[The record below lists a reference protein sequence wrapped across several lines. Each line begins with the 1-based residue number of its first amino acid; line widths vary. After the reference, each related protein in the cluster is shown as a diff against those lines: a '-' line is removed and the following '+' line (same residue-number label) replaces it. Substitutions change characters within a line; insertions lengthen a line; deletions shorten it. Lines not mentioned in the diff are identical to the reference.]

1 MTETAESLDPLRLPL
16 TGERLIEASAGTGKT
31 FTIAALYLRLLLGLG
46 GESAFHRAV
55 SVEELLVVTFT
66 EAATEEL
73 RGRIRSNIHELRIAC
88 LRDSATDPLYSAL
101 LAEIADKNQA
111 ANTLLLAER
120 QMDEA
125 AVFTIHG
132 FCQRMLSLNAFESGM
147 LFEQQLIEDESRLR
161 YQACADFWRR
171 HCYPLPREIAA
182 VIHEAWKGPRDLLKS
197 LDRWLQGEAPQL
209 KSPPAAE
216 ETLAERHQH
225 IIARINAMKTQWRE
239 QVAEIEGVLENSGL
253 DRRKFNRGNQGK
265 WIEKI
270 NAWAQEETLGYP
282 LPDALEKFSQAFLHE
297 RTKAGGEPPV
307 HPLFSAVEEL
317 LSSPLTLTDLV
328 IARAMVEIRE
338 AVAREKRR
346 RGELGFDD
354 MLSRLDDALRG
365 ESGEALASAIRQR
378 FPVAMIDEFQDTDPQ
393 QYRIFRRI
401 WRQQPETALLLIGD
415 PKQAIYAFRGAD
427 IFTYMKARGDVA
439 AHYTLDTNWRSAPGM
454 VESVNR
460 LFSLSDN
467 PFMFR
472 EIPFLPVKPA
482 GKNHGLRFTVDN
494 NAVPAMNIWL
504 MPGEAVGSGDYQ
516 TYMAQLCA
524 AQIRDW
530 LSAGQQ
536 GRALLWRNDKAA
548 RPVQASDITVLVR
561 NRQEASLIRDALRA
575 LAIPSVYL
583 SNRDSVFDTPEA
595 QEILWLLQAV
605 LAPERENTLR
615 SALAT
620 SIFGLNALDI
630 ERLNQDERAWDALVE
645 EFSIY
650 RQIWRQRGVMPMLR
664 ALMSARQIAENLLVT
679 VGGERRLTDILHIS
693 ELLQEAA
700 SQLESEHALVRW
712 LTQHIAEPDSNAS
725 SQQMRL
731 ESDKHLV
738 QIVTVHKSKG
748 LEYPLVWLPFIARFR
763 KQDQAF
769 YHDRDSFAAVLDL
782 GQDEGSLELAEAER
796 LAEDLRLLYV
806 ALTRA
811 VWHCSLG
818 VAPLSTRRSDKP
830 GASDFHHS
838 ALGRLLQG
846 GEAMDAAGLAARLQA
861 FCGEDIALQMPT
873 APDATPWQAPQ
884 ETLPPL
890 SARSLVRQVS
900 DDWRVTSYSGLQQH
914 GQSAAQDL
922 LPRLDVDAAGV
933 GDVAAEPQL
942 TPHQFPRGASP
953 GTFLHSLFEDLDFTQ
968 PVPADWMAEKLQS
981 GGFGEQWT
989 PVLTQWLDDVLR
1001 TPLPGAGIALN
1012 QLSTNDKQVEMAFYL
1027 PIERPLEPLRLD
1039 ALIRRYDPLSVDCPP
1054 LDFRQVR
1061 GMLKGFIDLVFR
1073 HNGRYYLLDYKSN
1086 WLGADREAY
1095 TRQAMEQAMRAHRYD
1110 LQYQLYSLA
1119 LHRYLRHRIADYDYE
1134 RHFGGVIYLFLRGMD
1149 GQSGEQG
1156 IFTTRPVQPLIDGL
1170 DALFAGDVLEVLS

>member
-1 MTETAESLDPLRLPL
+1 MTDTAESLDPLRLPL

-46 GESAFHRAV
+46 GESAYPRAI

-88 LRDSATDPLYSAL
+88 LRGESDNPLYSAL
-101 LAEIADKNQA
+101 LAEIADKDDA
-111 ANTLLLAER
+111 AKTLLLAER

-171 HCYPLPREIAA
+171 HCYPLTRDIAA
-182 VIHEAWKGPRDLLKS
+182 VIHDVWKGPRDLLKS

-209 KSPPAAE
+209 KSPPAAN
-216 ETLAERHQH
+216 ETLAERHQQ
-225 IIARINAMKTQWRE
+225 IISRIDSLKQQWRE
-239 QVAEIEGVLENSGL
+239 QVGEIEGVLENSGL

-265 WIEKI
+265 WIEKV
-270 NAWAQEETLGYP
+270 NAWAQEETLSYQ
-282 LPDALEKFSQAFLHE
+282 LPDALEKFAQSFLYE

-307 HPLFSAVEEL
+307 HPLFSAVETL
-317 LSSPLTLTDLV
+317 LSSSLTLTDLV
-328 IARAMVEIRE
+328 LARAMVEIRD

-354 MLSRLDDALRG
+354 MLSRLDEALRG
-365 ESGEALASAIRQR
+365 DSGEALASAIRQR

-439 AHYTLDTNWRSAPGM
+439 AHYTLDTNWRSSPGM
-454 VESVNR
+454 VGSVNR

-472 EIPFLPVKPA
+472 EIPFLPVKA
-482 GKNHGLRFTVDN
+482 AAKNQGLRFSVD
-494 NAVPAMNIWL
+494 AADVPAMNVWL
-504 MPGEAVGSGDYQ
+504 MPGDTVGSGDYQ
-516 TYMAQLCA
+516 TFMAQLCA
-524 AQIRDW
+524 TQIRDW

-536 GRALLWRNDKAA
+536 GRALLWRGETS

-561 NRQEASLIRDALRA
+561 NRLEAAQVREALQT
-575 LAIPSVYL
+575 LGIPSVYL
-583 SNRDSVFDTPEA
+583 SNRDSVFETLEA
-595 QEILWLLQAV
+595 QELLWLLQAV

-620 SIFGLNALDI
+620 SMFGLTALDI
-630 ERLNQDERAWDALVE
+630 ENLNQDEQAWDALVE
-645 EFSIY
+645 EFSEY

-664 ALMSARQIAENLLVT
+664 ALMTARHIAENLLAT
-679 VGGERRLTDILHIS
+679 RGGERRLTDILHIS

-712 LTQHIAEPDSNAS
+712 LAQHIAEPDSNAA

-738 QIVTVHKSKG
+738 QIVTIHKSKG

-769 YHDRDSFAAVLDL
+769 YHDRETFAAVLDL
-782 GQDEGSLELAEAER
+782 GQDESSLELAEAER

-818 VAPLSTRRSDKP
+818 VAPLSSRKS
-830 GASDFHHS
+830 GNSDFHLS
-838 ALGRLLQG
+838 ALGRLLQA
-846 GEAMDAAGLAARLQA
+846 GEAMDAAGLAAQLA
-861 FCGEDIALQMPT
+861 DFCQGEIALQRPGEL
-873 APDATPWQAPQ
+873 DLTPWQAPAA
-884 ETLPPL
+884 TIPPL
-890 SARSLVRQVS
+890 SARELQRRIA

-914 GQSAAQDL
+914 GFSGGQDL

-933 GDVAAEPQL
+933 GEVVEEPQL
-942 TPHQFPRGASP
+942 TPHQFPRGAAP
-953 GTFLHSLFEDLDFTQ
+953 GTFLHSLFEELDFTQ
-968 PVPADWMAEKLQS
+968 PVPDGWMAEKLQLS
-981 GGFGEQWT
+981 GFDAQWA
-989 PVLTQWLDDVLR
+989 PVLTDWLGGVLKTR
-1001 TPLPGAGIALN
+1001 LPGPDIALN
-1012 QLSTNDKQVEMAFYL
+1012 QLAARDKQVEMAFYL
-1027 PIERPLEPLRLD
+1027 PIAQLLMAERLD
-1039 ALIRRYDPLSVDCPP
+1039 ALIRQYDPLSADTPP

-1073 HNGRYYLLDYKSN
+1073 HEGRYYLLDYKSN
-1086 WLGADREAY
+1086 WLGEDREAY
-1095 TRQAMEQAMRAHRYD
+1095 TRPAMEQAMRAHRYD

-1119 LHRYLRHRIADYDYE
+1119 LHRYLRHRLADYDYD

-1149 GQSGEQG
+1149 GQEGGQG
-1156 IFTTRPVQPLIDGL
+1156 IFTTRPVRPLIDGL
-1170 DALFAGDVLEVLS
+1170 DQLFAGETQEEAS

>member
-1 MTETAESLDPLRLPL
+1 MTDTAESLDPLRLPL
-16 TGERLIEASAGTGKT
+16 IGERLIEASAGTGKT

-46 GESAFHRAV
+46 GEAAYPRAI

-88 LRDSATDPLYSAL
+88 LRGESDNPLYSAL
-101 LAEIADKNQA
+101 LAEIADKDDA
-111 ANTLLLAER
+111 AKTLLLAER

-171 HCYPLPREIAA
+171 HCYPLTRDIAA
-182 VIHEAWKGPRDLLKS
+182 VIHDVWKGPRDLLKS

-209 KSPPAAE
+209 KSPPAPN
-216 ETLAERHQH
+216 ETLAERHQQ
-225 IIARINAMKTQWRE
+225 IIARIDSLKQQWRE
-239 QVAEIEGVLENSGL
+239 QVGEIEGVLENSGL

-265 WIEKI
+265 WMEKV
-270 NAWAQEETLGYP
+270 NAWAQEETLSYQ
-282 LPDALEKFSQAFLHE
+282 LPDALEKFAQSFLLE

-307 HPLFSAVEEL
+307 HPLFSAVESL
-317 LSSPLTLTDLV
+317 LASSLTLTDLV
-328 IARAMVEIRE
+328 LARAMVEIRD

-354 MLSRLDDALRG
+354 MLSRLDEALRG
-365 ESGEALASAIRQR
+365 DSGETLASAIRQR

-401 WRQQPETALLLIGD
+401 WRRQPETALLLIGD

-439 AHYTLDTNWRSAPGM
+439 AHYTLDTNWRSSPGM
-454 VESVNR
+454 VGSVNR

-467 PFMFR
+467 PFMFH
-472 EIPFLPVKPA
+472 EIPFLPVKA
-482 GKNHGLRFTVDN
+482 AAKNKGLRFTVD
-494 NAVPAMNIWL
+494 AVDVPAMNVWL
-504 MPGEAVGSGDYQ
+504 MPGDTVGSGDYQ
-516 TYMAQLCA
+516 TFMAQLCA
-524 AQIRDW
+524 TQIRDW
-530 LSAGQQ
+530 LSAGQR
-536 GRALLWRNDKAA
+536 GRALLWRGETS

-561 NRQEASLIRDALRA
+561 NRLEAAQVREALQT
-575 LAIPSVYL
+575 LGIPSVYL
-583 SNRDSVFDTPEA
+583 SNRDSVFETLEA
-595 QEILWLLQAV
+595 QELLWLLQAV

-620 SIFGLNALDI
+620 SMFGLTALDI
-630 ERLNQDERAWDALVE
+630 ENLNQDEQAWDALVE
-645 EFSIY
+645 EFSEY

-664 ALMSARQIAENLLVT
+664 ALMTARHIAENLLAT
-679 VGGERRLTDILHIS
+679 RGGERRLTDILHIS

-712 LTQHIAEPDSNAS
+712 LAQHIAEPDSNAA

-738 QIVTVHKSKG
+738 QIVTIHKSKG

-769 YHDRDSFAAVLDL
+769 YHDRETFAAVLDL
-782 GQDEGSLELAEAER
+782 GQDEASLELAEAER

-818 VAPLSTRRSDKP
+818 VAPLSSRKS
-830 GASDFHHS
+830 GNSDFHLS
-838 ALGRLLQG
+838 ALGRLLQA
-846 GEAMDAAGLAARLQA
+846 GEAMDAAGLAARLA
-861 FCGEDIALQMPT
+861 DFCHGDIALQRPGEL
-873 APDATPWQAPQ
+873 DLTPWQAPAA
-884 ETLPPL
+884 TIPRL
-890 SARSLVRQVS
+890 SARELQRRIA

-914 GQSAAQDL
+914 GFSGGQDL

-933 GDVAAEPQL
+933 GEVVEEPQL
-942 TPHQFPRGASP
+942 TPHQFPRGAAP
-953 GTFLHSLFEDLDFTQ
+953 GTFLHSLFEELDFTQ
-968 PVPADWMAEKLQS
+968 PVPEGWMAEKLQLS
-981 GGFGEQWT
+981 GFDAQWA
-989 PVLTQWLDDVLR
+989 PVLTDWLGGVLKTR
-1001 TPLPGAGIALN
+1001 LPGPDIALN
-1012 QLSTNDKQVEMAFYL
+1012 QLASRDKQVEMAFYL
-1027 PIERPLEPLRLD
+1027 PIAQLLTAERLD
-1039 ALIRRYDPLSVDCPP
+1039 ALIRQYDPLSADTPP

-1073 HNGRYYLLDYKSN
+1073 HEGRYYLLDYKSN
-1086 WLGADREAY
+1086 WLGEDREAY
-1095 TRQAMEQAMRAHRYD
+1095 TRPAMEQAMRAHRYD

-1119 LHRYLRHRIADYDYE
+1119 LHRYLRHRLADYDYD

-1149 GQSGEQG
+1149 GQEGGQG
-1156 IFTTRPVQPLIDGL
+1156 IFTTRPVRPLIDGL
-1170 DALFAGDVLEVLS
+1170 DQLFAGETQEEAS

>member
-1 MTETAESLDPLRLPL
+1 MTDTAESLDPLRLPL
-16 TGERLIEASAGTGKT
+16 IGERLIEASAGTGKT

-46 GESAFHRAV
+46 GEAAYPRAI

-88 LRDSATDPLYSAL
+88 LRGESDNPLYSAL
-101 LAEIADKNQA
+101 LAEIADKDDA
-111 ANTLLLAER
+111 AKTLLLAER

-171 HCYPLPREIAA
+171 HCYPLTRDIAA
-182 VIHEAWKGPRDLLKS
+182 VIHDVWKGPRDLLKS

-209 KSPPAAE
+209 KSPPAPN
-216 ETLAERHQH
+216 ETLAERHQQ
-225 IIARINAMKTQWRE
+225 IIARIDSLKQQWRE
-239 QVAEIEGVLENSGL
+239 QVGEIEGVLENSGL

-265 WIEKI
+265 WMEKV
-270 NAWAQEETLGYP
+270 NAWAQEETLSYQ
-282 LPDALEKFSQAFLHE
+282 LPDALEKFAQSFLLE

-307 HPLFSAVEEL
+307 HPLFSAVESL
-317 LSSPLTLTDLV
+317 LASSLTLTDLV
-328 IARAMVEIRE
+328 LARAMVEIRD

-354 MLSRLDDALRG
+354 MLSRLDEALRG
-365 ESGEALASAIRQR
+365 DSGETLASAIRQR

-401 WRQQPETALLLIGD
+401 WRRQPETALLLIGD

-439 AHYTLDTNWRSAPGM
+439 AHYTLDTNWRSSPGM
-454 VESVNR
+454 VGSVNR

-467 PFMFR
+467 PFMFH
-472 EIPFLPVKPA
+472 EIPFLPVKA
-482 GKNHGLRFTVDN
+482 AAKNKGLRFTVD
-494 NAVPAMNIWL
+494 AADVPAMNVWL
-504 MPGEAVGSGDYQ
+504 MPGDTVGSGDYQ
-516 TYMAQLCA
+516 TFMAQLCA
-524 AQIRDW
+524 TQIRDW

-536 GRALLWRNDKAA
+536 GRALLWRGETS

-561 NRQEASLIRDALRA
+561 NRLEAAQVREALQT
-575 LAIPSVYL
+575 LGIPSVYL
-583 SNRDSVFDTPEA
+583 SNRDSVFETLEA
-595 QEILWLLQAV
+595 QELLWLLQAV

-620 SIFGLNALDI
+620 SMFGLTALDI
-630 ERLNQDERAWDALVE
+630 ENLNQDEQAWDALVE
-645 EFSIY
+645 EFSEY

-664 ALMSARQIAENLLVT
+664 ALMTARHIAENLLAT
-679 VGGERRLTDILHIS
+679 RGGERRLTDILHIS

-712 LTQHIAEPDSNAS
+712 LAQHIAEPDSNAA

-738 QIVTVHKSKG
+738 QIVTIHKSKG

-769 YHDRDSFAAVLDL
+769 YHDRETFAAVLDL
-782 GQDEGSLELAEAER
+782 GQDEASLELAEAER

-818 VAPLSTRRSDKP
+818 VAPLSSRKS
-830 GASDFHHS
+830 GNSDFHLS
-838 ALGRLLQG
+838 ALGRLLQA
-846 GEAMDAAGLAARLQA
+846 GEAMDAAGLAARLA
-861 FCGEDIALQMPT
+861 DFCHGDIALQIPGEL
-873 APDATPWQAPQ
+873 DLTPWQAPAA
-884 ETLPPL
+884 TIPRL
-890 SARSLVRQVS
+890 SARELQRRIA

-914 GQSAAQDL
+914 GFSGGEDL

-933 GDVAAEPQL
+933 GELVEEPQL
-942 TPHQFPRGASP
+942 TPHQFPRGAAP
-953 GTFLHSLFEDLDFTQ
+953 GTFLHSLFEELDFTQ
-968 PVPADWMAEKLQS
+968 PVPEGWMAEKLQLS
-981 GGFGEQWT
+981 GFDAQWA
-989 PVLTQWLDDVLR
+989 PVLTDWLGGVLKTR
-1001 TPLPGAGIALN
+1001 LPGPDIALN
-1012 QLSTNDKQVEMAFYL
+1012 QLAARDKQVEMAFYL
-1027 PIERPLEPLRLD
+1027 PIAQLLTAERLD
-1039 ALIRRYDPLSVDCPP
+1039 ALIRQYDSLSADTPP

-1073 HNGRYYLLDYKSN
+1073 HEGRYYLLDYKSN
-1086 WLGADREAY
+1086 WLGEDREAY
-1095 TRQAMEQAMRAHRYD
+1095 TRPAMEQAMRAHRYD

-1119 LHRYLRHRIADYDYE
+1119 LHRYLRHRLADYDYD

-1149 GQSGEQG
+1149 GQEGGQG
-1156 IFTTRPVQPLIDGL
+1156 IFTTRPVRPLIDGL
-1170 DALFAGDVLEVLS
+1170 DQLFAGETQEEAS

>member
-1 MTETAESLDPLRLPL
+1 MTDTAESLDPLRLPL
-16 TGERLIEASAGTGKT
+16 IGERLIEASAGTGKT

-46 GESAFHRAV
+46 GEAAYPRAI

-88 LRDSATDPLYSAL
+88 LRGESDNPLYSAL
-101 LAEIADKNQA
+101 LAEIADKDDA
-111 ANTLLLAER
+111 AKTLLLAER

-171 HCYPLPREIAA
+171 HCYPLTRDIAA
-182 VIHEAWKGPRDLLKS
+182 VIHDVWKGPRDLLRS

-209 KSPPAAE
+209 KSPPAPN
-216 ETLAERHQH
+216 ETLAERHQQ
-225 IIARINAMKTQWRE
+225 IIARIDSLKQQWRE
-239 QVAEIEGVLENSGL
+239 QVGEIEGVLENSGL

-265 WIEKI
+265 WMEKV
-270 NAWAQEETLGYP
+270 NAWAQEETLSYQ
-282 LPDALEKFSQAFLHE
+282 LPDALEKFAQSFLLE

-307 HPLFSAVEEL
+307 HPLFSAVESL
-317 LSSPLTLTDLV
+317 LASSLTLTDLV
-328 IARAMVEIRE
+328 LARAMVEIRD

-354 MLSRLDDALRG
+354 MLSRLDEALRG
-365 ESGEALASAIRQR
+365 DSGETLASAIRQR

-401 WRQQPETALLLIGD
+401 WRRQSETALLLIGD

-439 AHYTLDTNWRSAPGM
+439 AHYTLDTNWRSSPGM
-454 VESVNR
+454 VGSVNR

-467 PFMFR
+467 PFMFH
-472 EIPFLPVKPA
+472 EIPFLPVKA
-482 GKNHGLRFTVDN
+482 AAKNKGLRFTVD
-494 NAVPAMNIWL
+494 AADVPAMNVWL
-504 MPGEAVGSGDYQ
+504 MPGDTVGSGDYQ
-516 TYMAQLCA
+516 TFMAQLCA
-524 AQIRDW
+524 TQIRDW
-530 LSAGQQ
+530 LSAGQR
-536 GRALLWRNDKAA
+536 GRALLWRGETS

-561 NRQEASLIRDALRA
+561 NRLEAAQVREALQT
-575 LAIPSVYL
+575 LGIPSVYL
-583 SNRDSVFDTPEA
+583 SNRDSVFETLEA
-595 QEILWLLQAV
+595 QELLWLLQAV

-620 SIFGLNALDI
+620 SMFGLTALDI
-630 ERLNQDERAWDALVE
+630 ENLNQDEQAWDALVE
-645 EFSIY
+645 EFSEY

-664 ALMSARQIAENLLVT
+664 ALMTARHIAENLLAT
-679 VGGERRLTDILHIS
+679 RGGERRLTDILHIS

-712 LTQHIAEPDSNAS
+712 LAQHIAEPDSNAA

-738 QIVTVHKSKG
+738 QIVTIHKSKG

-769 YHDRDSFAAVLDL
+769 YHDRETFAAVLDL
-782 GQDEGSLELAEAER
+782 GQDEASLEQAEAER

-818 VAPLSTRRSDKP
+818 VAPLSSRKS
-830 GASDFHHS
+830 GNSDFHLS
-838 ALGRLLQG
+838 ALGRLLQA
-846 GEAMDAAGLAARLQA
+846 GEAMDAAGLAARLA
-861 FCGEDIALQMPT
+861 DFCHGDIALQIPGEL
-873 APDATPWQAPQ
+873 DLTPWQAPAA
-884 ETLPPL
+884 TIPRL
-890 SARSLVRQVS
+890 SARELQRRIA

-914 GQSAAQDL
+914 GFSGGQDL

-933 GDVAAEPQL
+933 GEVVEEPQL
-942 TPHQFPRGASP
+942 TPHQFPRGAAP
-953 GTFLHSLFEDLDFTQ
+953 GTFLHSLFEELDFTQ
-968 PVPADWMAEKLQS
+968 PVPEGWMAEKLQLS
-981 GGFGEQWT
+981 GFDAQWA
-989 PVLTQWLDDVLR
+989 PVLTDWLGGVLKTR
-1001 TPLPGAGIALN
+1001 LPGPDIALN
-1012 QLSTNDKQVEMAFYL
+1012 QLAARDKQVEMAFYL
-1027 PIERPLEPLRLD
+1027 PIAQLLTAERLD
-1039 ALIRRYDPLSVDCPP
+1039 ALIRQYDPLSADTPP

-1073 HNGRYYLLDYKSN
+1073 HEGRYYLLDYKSN
-1086 WLGADREAY
+1086 WLGEDREAY
-1095 TRQAMEQAMRAHRYD
+1095 TRPAMEQAMRAHRYD

-1119 LHRYLRHRIADYDYE
+1119 LHRYLRHRLADYDYD

-1149 GQSGEQG
+1149 GQEGGQG
-1156 IFTTRPVQPLIDGL
+1156 IFTTRPVRPLIDGL
-1170 DALFAGDVLEVLS
+1170 DQLFAGETQEEAS

>member
-1 MTETAESLDPLRLPL
+1 MTDTAESLDPLRLPL
-16 TGERLIEASAGTGKT
+16 IGERLIEASAGTGKT

-46 GESAFHRAV
+46 GEAAYPRAI

-88 LRDSATDPLYSAL
+88 LRGESDNPLYSAL
-101 LAEIADKNQA
+101 LAEIADKDDA
-111 ANTLLLAER
+111 AKTLLLAER

-171 HCYPLPREIAA
+171 HCYPLTRDIAA
-182 VIHEAWKGPRDLLKS
+182 VIHDVWKGPRDLLKS

-209 KSPPAAE
+209 KSPPAPN
-216 ETLAERHQH
+216 ETLAERHQQ
-225 IIARINAMKTQWRE
+225 IIARIDSLKQQWRE
-239 QVAEIEGVLENSGL
+239 QVGEIEGVLENSGL

-265 WIEKI
+265 WMEKV
-270 NAWAQEETLGYP
+270 NAWAQEETLSYQ
-282 LPDALEKFSQAFLHE
+282 LPDALEKFAQSFLLE

-307 HPLFSAVEEL
+307 HPLFSAVESL
-317 LSSPLTLTDLV
+317 LASSLTLTDLV
-328 IARAMVEIRE
+328 LARAMVEIRD

-354 MLSRLDDALRG
+354 MLSRLDEALRG
-365 ESGEALASAIRQR
+365 DSGETLASAIRQR

-401 WRQQPETALLLIGD
+401 WRRQPETALLLIGD

-439 AHYTLDTNWRSAPGM
+439 AHYTLDTNWRSSPGM
-454 VESVNR
+454 VGSVNR

-467 PFMFR
+467 PFMFH
-472 EIPFLPVKPA
+472 EIPFLPVKA
-482 GKNHGLRFTVDN
+482 AAKNKGLRFTVD
-494 NAVPAMNIWL
+494 AADVPAMNVWL
-504 MPGEAVGSGDYQ
+504 MPGDTVGSGDYQ
-516 TYMAQLCA
+516 TFMAQLCA
-524 AQIRDW
+524 TQIRDW

-536 GRALLWRNDKAA
+536 GRALLWRGETS

-561 NRQEASLIRDALRA
+561 NRLEAAQVREALQT
-575 LAIPSVYL
+575 LGIPSVYL
-583 SNRDSVFDTPEA
+583 SNRDSVFETLEA
-595 QEILWLLQAV
+595 QELLWLLQAV

-620 SIFGLNALDI
+620 SMFGLTALDI
-630 ERLNQDERAWDALVE
+630 ENLNQDEQAWDALVE
-645 EFSIY
+645 EFSEY

-664 ALMSARQIAENLLVT
+664 ALMTARHIAENLLAT
-679 VGGERRLTDILHIS
+679 RGGERRLTDILHIS

-712 LTQHIAEPDSNAS
+712 LAQHIAEPDSNAA

-738 QIVTVHKSKG
+738 QIVTIHKSKG
-748 LEYPLVWLPFIARFR
+748 LEYPLVCLPFIARFR

-769 YHDRDSFAAVLDL
+769 YHDRETFAAVLDL
-782 GQDEGSLELAEAER
+782 GQDEASLELAEAER

-818 VAPLSTRRSDKP
+818 VAPLSSRKS
-830 GASDFHHS
+830 GNSDFHLS
-838 ALGRLLQG
+838 ALGRLLQA
-846 GEAMDAAGLAARLQA
+846 GEAMDAAGLAARLA
-861 FCGEDIALQMPT
+861 DFCHGDIALQRPGEL
-873 APDATPWQAPQ
+873 DLTPWQAPAA
-884 ETLPPL
+884 TIPRL
-890 SARSLVRQVS
+890 SARELQRRIA

-914 GQSAAQDL
+914 GFSGGQDL

-933 GDVAAEPQL
+933 GEVVEEPQL
-942 TPHQFPRGASP
+942 TPHQFPRGAAP
-953 GTFLHSLFEDLDFTQ
+953 GTFLHSLFEELDFTQ
-968 PVPADWMAEKLQS
+968 PVPEGWMAEKLQLS
-981 GGFGEQWT
+981 GFDAQWA
-989 PVLTQWLDDVLR
+989 PVLTDWLGGVLKTR
-1001 TPLPGAGIALN
+1001 LPGPDIALN
-1012 QLSTNDKQVEMAFYL
+1012 QLAARDKQVEMAFYL
-1027 PIERPLEPLRLD
+1027 PIAQLLTAERLD
-1039 ALIRRYDPLSVDCPP
+1039 ALIRQYDPLSADTPP

-1073 HNGRYYLLDYKSN
+1073 HEGRYYLLDYKSN
-1086 WLGADREAY
+1086 WLGEDREAY
-1095 TRQAMEQAMRAHRYD
+1095 TRPAMEQAMRAHRYD

-1119 LHRYLRHRIADYDYE
+1119 LHRYLRHRLADYDYD

-1149 GQSGEQG
+1149 GQEGGQG
-1156 IFTTRPVQPLIDGL
+1156 IFTTRPVRPLIDGL
-1170 DALFAGDVLEVLS
+1170 DQLFAGETQEEAS

>member
-1 MTETAESLDPLRLPL
+1 MTDTAESLDPLRLPL
-16 TGERLIEASAGTGKT
+16 IGERLIEASAGTGKT

-46 GESAFHRAV
+46 GEAAYPRAI

-88 LRDSATDPLYSAL
+88 LRGESDNPLYSAL
-101 LAEIADKNQA
+101 LAEIADKDDA
-111 ANTLLLAER
+111 AKTLLLAER

-171 HCYPLPREIAA
+171 HCYPLTRDIAA
-182 VIHEAWKGPRDLLKS
+182 VIHDVWKGPRDLLRS

-209 KSPPAAE
+209 KSPPAPN
-216 ETLAERHQH
+216 ETLAERHQQ
-225 IIARINAMKTQWRE
+225 IIARIDSLKQQWRE
-239 QVAEIEGVLENSGL
+239 QVGEIEGVLENSGL

-265 WIEKI
+265 WMEKV
-270 NAWAQEETLGYP
+270 NAWAQEETLSYQ
-282 LPDALEKFSQAFLHE
+282 LPDALEKFAQSFLLE

-307 HPLFSAVEEL
+307 HPLFSAVESL
-317 LSSPLTLTDLV
+317 LASSLTLTDLV
-328 IARAMVEIRE
+328 LARAMVEIRD

-354 MLSRLDDALRG
+354 MLSRLDEALRG
-365 ESGEALASAIRQR
+365 DSGETLASAIRQR

-401 WRQQPETALLLIGD
+401 WRRQPETALLLIGD
-415 PKQAIYAFRGAD
+415 PKQAIYAFRGAY

-439 AHYTLDTNWRSAPGM
+439 AHYTLDTNWRSSPGM
-454 VESVNR
+454 VGSVNR

-467 PFMFR
+467 PFMFH
-472 EIPFLPVKPA
+472 EIPFLPVKA
-482 GKNHGLRFTVDN
+482 AAKNKGLRFTVD
-494 NAVPAMNIWL
+494 AADVPAMNVWL
-504 MPGEAVGSGDYQ
+504 MPGDTVGSGDYQ
-516 TYMAQLCA
+516 TFMAQLCA
-524 AQIRDW
+524 TQIRDW
-530 LSAGQQ
+530 LSAGLR
-536 GRALLWRNDKAA
+536 GRALLWRGETS

-561 NRQEASLIRDALRA
+561 NRLEAAQVREALQT
-575 LAIPSVYL
+575 LGIPSVYL
-583 SNRDSVFDTPEA
+583 SNRDSVFETLEA
-595 QEILWLLQAV
+595 QELLWLLQAV

-620 SIFGLNALDI
+620 SMFGLTALDI
-630 ERLNQDERAWDALVE
+630 ENLNQDEQAWDALVE
-645 EFSIY
+645 EFSEY

-664 ALMSARQIAENLLVT
+664 ALMTARHIAENLLAT
-679 VGGERRLTDILHIS
+679 RGGERRLTDILHIS

-712 LTQHIAEPDSNAS
+712 LAQHIAEPDSNAA

-738 QIVTVHKSKG
+738 QIVTIHKSKG

-769 YHDRDSFAAVLDL
+769 YHDRETFAAVLDL
-782 GQDEGSLELAEAER
+782 GQDEASLELAEAER

-818 VAPLSTRRSDKP
+818 VAPLSSRKS
-830 GASDFHHS
+830 GNSDFHLS
-838 ALGRLLQG
+838 ALGRLLQA
-846 GEAMDAAGLAARLQA
+846 GEAMDAAGLAARLVD
-861 FCGEDIALQMPT
+861 FCHGDIALQRPGEL
-873 APDATPWQAPQ
+873 DLTPWQAPAA
-884 ETLPPL
+884 TIPRL
-890 SARSLVRQVS
+890 SARELQRRIA

-914 GQSAAQDL
+914 GFSGGQDL

-933 GDVAAEPQL
+933 GEVVEEPQL
-942 TPHQFPRGASP
+942 TPHQFPRGAAP
-953 GTFLHSLFEDLDFTQ
+953 GTFLHSLFEELDFTQ
-968 PVPADWMAEKLQS
+968 PVPEGWMAEKLQLS
-981 GGFGEQWT
+981 GFDAQWA
-989 PVLTQWLDDVLR
+989 PVLTDWLGGVLKTR
-1001 TPLPGAGIALN
+1001 LPGPDIALN
-1012 QLSTNDKQVEMAFYL
+1012 QLAARDKQVEMAFYL
-1027 PIERPLEPLRLD
+1027 PIAQLLTAERLD
-1039 ALIRRYDPLSVDCPP
+1039 ALIRQYDPLSADTPP

-1073 HNGRYYLLDYKSN
+1073 HEGRYYLLDYKSN
-1086 WLGADREAY
+1086 WLGEDREAY
-1095 TRQAMEQAMRAHRYD
+1095 TRPAMEQAMRAHRYD

-1119 LHRYLRHRIADYDYE
+1119 LHRYLRHRLADYDYD

-1149 GQSGEQG
+1149 GQEGGQG
-1156 IFTTRPVQPLIDGL
+1156 IFTTRPVRPLIDGL
-1170 DALFAGDVLEVLS
+1170 DQLFAGETQEEAS

>member
-1 MTETAESLDPLRLPL
+1 MTDTAESLDPLRLPL
-16 TGERLIEASAGTGKT
+16 IGERLIEASAGTGKT

-46 GESAFHRAV
+46 GEAAYPRAI

-88 LRDSATDPLYSAL
+88 LRGESDNPLYSAL
-101 LAEIADKNQA
+101 LAEIADKDDA
-111 ANTLLLAER
+111 AKTLLLAER

-171 HCYPLPREIAA
+171 HCYPLTRDIAA
-182 VIHEAWKGPRDLLKS
+182 VIHDVWKGPRDLLKS

-209 KSPPAAE
+209 KSPPAPN
-216 ETLAERHQH
+216 ETLAERHQQ
-225 IIARINAMKTQWRE
+225 IIARIDSLKQQWRE
-239 QVAEIEGVLENSGL
+239 QVGEIEGVLENSGL

-265 WIEKI
+265 WMEKV
-270 NAWAQEETLGYP
+270 NAWAQEETLSYQ
-282 LPDALEKFSQAFLHE
+282 LPDALEKFAQSFLLE

-307 HPLFSAVEEL
+307 HPLFSAVESL
-317 LSSPLTLTDLV
+317 LASSLTLTDLV
-328 IARAMVEIRE
+328 LARAMVEIRD

-354 MLSRLDDALRG
+354 MLSRLDEALRG
-365 ESGEALASAIRQR
+365 DSGETLASAIRQR

-401 WRQQPETALLLIGD
+401 WRRQPETALLLIGD

-439 AHYTLDTNWRSAPGM
+439 AHYTLDTNWRSSPGM
-454 VESVNR
+454 VGSVNR

-467 PFMFR
+467 PFMFH
-472 EIPFLPVKPA
+472 EIPFLPVKA
-482 GKNHGLRFTVDN
+482 AAKNKGLRFTVD
-494 NAVPAMNIWL
+494 AADVPAMNVWL
-504 MPGEAVGSGDYQ
+504 MPGDTVGSGDYQ
-516 TYMAQLCA
+516 TFMAQLCA
-524 AQIRDW
+524 THIRDW

-536 GRALLWRNDKAA
+536 GRALLWRGETS

-561 NRQEASLIRDALRA
+561 NRLEAAQVREALQT
-575 LAIPSVYL
+575 LGIPSVYL
-583 SNRDSVFDTPEA
+583 SNRDSVFETLEA
-595 QEILWLLQAV
+595 QELLWLLQAV

-620 SIFGLNALDI
+620 SMFGLTALDI
-630 ERLNQDERAWDALVE
+630 ENLNQDEQAWDALVE
-645 EFSIY
+645 EFSEY

-664 ALMSARQIAENLLVT
+664 ALMTARHIAENLLAT
-679 VGGERRLTDILHIS
+679 RGGERRLTDILHIS

-712 LTQHIAEPDSNAS
+712 LAQHIAEPDSNAA

-738 QIVTVHKSKG
+738 QIVTIHKSKG

-769 YHDRDSFAAVLDL
+769 YHDRETFAAVLDL
-782 GQDEGSLELAEAER
+782 GQDEASLELAEAER

-818 VAPLSTRRSDKP
+818 VAPLSSRKS
-830 GASDFHHS
+830 GNSDFHLS
-838 ALGRLLQG
+838 ALGRLLQA
-846 GEAMDAAGLAARLQA
+846 GEAMDAAGLAARLA
-861 FCGEDIALQMPT
+861 DFCHGDIALQIPGEL
-873 APDATPWQAPQ
+873 DLTPWQAPAA
-884 ETLPPL
+884 TIPRL
-890 SARSLVRQVS
+890 SARELQRRIA

-914 GQSAAQDL
+914 GFSGGQDL

-933 GDVAAEPQL
+933 GEVVEEPQL
-942 TPHQFPRGASP
+942 TPHQFPRGAAP
-953 GTFLHSLFEDLDFTQ
+953 GTFLHSLFEELDFTQ
-968 PVPADWMAEKLQS
+968 PVPEGWMAEKLQLS
-981 GGFGEQWT
+981 GFDAQWA
-989 PVLTQWLDDVLR
+989 PVLTDWLGGVLKTR
-1001 TPLPGAGIALN
+1001 LPGPDIALN
-1012 QLSTNDKQVEMAFYL
+1012 QLAARDKQVEMAFYL
-1027 PIERPLEPLRLD
+1027 PIAQLLTAERLD
-1039 ALIRRYDPLSVDCPP
+1039 ALIRQYDPLSADTPP

-1073 HNGRYYLLDYKSN
+1073 HEGRYYLLDYKSN
-1086 WLGADREAY
+1086 WLGEDREAY
-1095 TRQAMEQAMRAHRYD
+1095 TRPAMEQAMRAHRYD

-1119 LHRYLRHRIADYDYE
+1119 LHRYLRHRLADYDYD

-1149 GQSGEQG
+1149 GQEGGRGSSPPG
-1156 IFTTRPVQPLIDGL
+1156 RCDR
-1170 DALFAGDVLEVLS
+1170 

>member
-1 MTETAESLDPLRLPL
+1 MTDTAESLDPLRLPL
-16 TGERLIEASAGTGKT
+16 IGERLIEASAGTGKT

-46 GESAFHRAV
+46 GEAAYPRAI

-88 LRDSATDPLYSAL
+88 LRGESDNPLYSAL
-101 LAEIADKNQA
+101 LAEIADKDDA
-111 ANTLLLAER
+111 AKTLLLAER

-171 HCYPLPREIAA
+171 HCYPLTRDIAA
-182 VIHEAWKGPRDLLKS
+182 VIHDVWKGPRDLLKS

-209 KSPPAAE
+209 KSPPAPN
-216 ETLAERHQH
+216 ETLAERHQQ
-225 IIARINAMKTQWRE
+225 IIARIDSLKQQWRE
-239 QVAEIEGVLENSGL
+239 QVGEIEGVLENSGL

-265 WIEKI
+265 WMEKV
-270 NAWAQEETLGYP
+270 NAWAQEETLSYQ
-282 LPDALEKFSQAFLHE
+282 LPDALEKFAQSFLLE

-307 HPLFSAVEEL
+307 HPLFSAVESL
-317 LSSPLTLTDLV
+317 LASSLTLTDLV
-328 IARAMVEIRE
+328 LARAMVEIRD

-354 MLSRLDDALRG
+354 MLSRLDEALRG
-365 ESGEALASAIRQR
+365 DSGETLASAIRQR

-401 WRQQPETALLLIGD
+401 WRRQPETALLLIGD

-439 AHYTLDTNWRSAPGM
+439 AHYTLDTNWRSSPGM
-454 VESVNR
+454 VGSVNR

-467 PFMFR
+467 PFMFH
-472 EIPFLPVKPA
+472 EIPFLPVKA
-482 GKNHGLRFTVDN
+482 AAKNKGLRFTVD
-494 NAVPAMNIWL
+494 AADVPAMNVWL
-504 MPGEAVGSGDYQ
+504 MPGDTVGSGDYQ
-516 TYMAQLCA
+516 TFMAQLCA
-524 AQIRDW
+524 TQIRDW
-530 LSAGQQ
+530 LSAGQR
-536 GRALLWRNDKAA
+536 GRALLWRGETS

-561 NRQEASLIRDALRA
+561 NRLEATQVREALQT
-575 LAIPSVYL
+575 LGIPSVYL
-583 SNRDSVFDTPEA
+583 SNRDSVFETLEA
-595 QEILWLLQAV
+595 QELLWLLQAV

-620 SIFGLNALDI
+620 SMFGLTALDI
-630 ERLNQDERAWDALVE
+630 ENLNQDEQAWDALVE
-645 EFSIY
+645 EFSEY

-664 ALMSARQIAENLLVT
+664 ALMTARYIAENLLAT
-679 VGGERRLTDILHIS
+679 RGGERRLTDILHIS

-712 LTQHIAEPDSNAS
+712 LAQHIAEPDSNAA

-738 QIVTVHKSKG
+738 QIVTIHKSKG

-769 YHDRDSFAAVLDL
+769 YHDRETFAAVLDL
-782 GQDEGSLELAEAER
+782 GQDEASLELAEAER

-818 VAPLSTRRSDKP
+818 VAPLSSRKS
-830 GASDFHHS
+830 GNSDFHLS
-838 ALGRLLQG
+838 ALGRLLQA
-846 GEAMDAAGLAARLQA
+846 GEAMDAAGLAARLA
-861 FCGEDIALQMPT
+861 DFCHGDIALQRPGEL
-873 APDATPWQAPQ
+873 DLTPWQAPAA
-884 ETLPPL
+884 TIPRL
-890 SARSLVRQVS
+890 SARELQRRIA

-914 GQSAAQDL
+914 GFSGGQDL

-933 GDVAAEPQL
+933 GEVVEEPQL
-942 TPHQFPRGASP
+942 TPHQFPRGAAP
-953 GTFLHSLFEDLDFTQ
+953 GTFLHSLFEELDFTQ
-968 PVPADWMAEKLQS
+968 PVPEGWMAEKLQLS
-981 GGFGEQWT
+981 GFDAQWA
-989 PVLTQWLDDVLR
+989 PVLTDWLGGVLKTR
-1001 TPLPGAGIALN
+1001 LPGPDIALN
-1012 QLSTNDKQVEMAFYL
+1012 QLAARDKQVEMAFYL
-1027 PIERPLEPLRLD
+1027 PIAQLLTAERLD
-1039 ALIRRYDPLSVDCPP
+1039 ALIRQYDPLSADTPP

-1073 HNGRYYLLDYKSN
+1073 HEGRYYLLDYKSN
-1086 WLGADREAY
+1086 WLGEDREAY
-1095 TRQAMEQAMRAHRYD
+1095 TRPAMEQAMRAHRYD

-1119 LHRYLRHRIADYDYE
+1119 LHRYLRHRLADYDYD

-1149 GQSGEQG
+1149 GQEGGQG
-1156 IFTTRPVQPLIDGL
+1156 IFTTRPVRPLIDGL
-1170 DALFAGDVLEVLS
+1170 DQLFAGETQEEAS

>member
-1 MTETAESLDPLRLPL
+1 MTDTAESLDPLRLPL
-16 TGERLIEASAGTGKT
+16 IGERLIEASAGTGKT

-46 GESAFHRAV
+46 GEAAYPRAI

-88 LRDSATDPLYSAL
+88 LRGESDNPLYSAL
-101 LAEIADKNQA
+101 LAEIADKDDA
-111 ANTLLLAER
+111 AKTLLLAER

-171 HCYPLPREIAA
+171 HCYPLTRDIAA
-182 VIHEAWKGPRDLLKS
+182 VIHDVWKGPRDLLKS

-209 KSPPAAE
+209 KSPPAPN
-216 ETLAERHQH
+216 ETLAERHQQ
-225 IIARINAMKTQWRE
+225 IIARIDSLKQQWRE
-239 QVAEIEGVLENSGL
+239 QVGEIEGVLENSGL

-265 WIEKI
+265 WMEKV
-270 NAWAQEETLGYP
+270 NAWAQEETLSYQ
-282 LPDALEKFSQAFLHE
+282 LPDALEKFAQSFLLE

-307 HPLFSAVEEL
+307 HPLFSAVEL
-317 LSSPLTLTDLV
+317 LLASSLTLTDLV
-328 IARAMVEIRE
+328 LARAMVEIRD

-354 MLSRLDDALRG
+354 MLSRLDEALRG
-365 ESGEALASAIRQR
+365 DSGETLASAIRQR

-401 WRQQPETALLLIGD
+401 WRRQPETALLLIGD

-439 AHYTLDTNWRSAPGM
+439 AHYTLDTNWRSSPGM
-454 VESVNR
+454 VGSVNR

-467 PFMFR
+467 PFMFH
-472 EIPFLPVKPA
+472 EIPFLPVKA
-482 GKNHGLRFTVDN
+482 AAKNKGLRFTVD
-494 NAVPAMNIWL
+494 AADVPAMNVWL
-504 MPGEAVGSGDYQ
+504 MPGDTVGSGDYQ
-516 TYMAQLCA
+516 TFMAQLCA
-524 AQIRDW
+524 TQIRDW

-536 GRALLWRNDKAA
+536 GRALLWRGETS

-561 NRQEASLIRDALRA
+561 NRLEAAQVREALQT
-575 LAIPSVYL
+575 LGIPSVYL
-583 SNRDSVFDTPEA
+583 SNRDSVFETLEA
-595 QEILWLLQAV
+595 QELLWLLQAV

-620 SIFGLNALDI
+620 SMFGLTALDI
-630 ERLNQDERAWDALVE
+630 ENLNQDEQAWDALVE
-645 EFSIY
+645 EFSEY
-650 RQIWRQRGVMPMLR
+650 RQIWRLRGVMPMLR
-664 ALMSARQIAENLLVT
+664 ALMTARHIAENLLAT
-679 VGGERRLTDILHIS
+679 RGGERRLTDILHIS

-700 SQLESEHALVRW
+700 NQLESEHALVRW
-712 LTQHIAEPDSNAS
+712 LAQHIAEPDSNAA

-738 QIVTVHKSKG
+738 QIVTIHKSKG

-769 YHDRDSFAAVLDL
+769 YHDRETFAAVLDL
-782 GQDEGSLELAEAER
+782 GQDEASLELAEAER

-818 VAPLSTRRSDKP
+818 VAPLSSRKS
-830 GASDFHHS
+830 GNSDFHLS
-838 ALGRLLQG
+838 ALGRLLQA
-846 GEAMDAAGLAARLQA
+846 GEAMDAAGLAARLA
-861 FCGEDIALQMPT
+861 DFCHGDIALQRPGEL
-873 APDATPWQAPQ
+873 DLTPWQAPAA
-884 ETLPPL
+884 TIPRL
-890 SARSLVRQVS
+890 SARELQRRIA

-914 GQSAAQDL
+914 GFSGGQDL

-933 GDVAAEPQL
+933 GEVVEEPQL
-942 TPHQFPRGASP
+942 TPHQFPRGAAP
-953 GTFLHSLFEDLDFTQ
+953 GTFLHSLFEELDFTQ
-968 PVPADWMAEKLQS
+968 PVPEGWMAEKLQLS
-981 GGFGEQWT
+981 GFDAQWA
-989 PVLTQWLDDVLR
+989 PVLTDWLGGVLKTR
-1001 TPLPGAGIALN
+1001 LPGPDIALN
-1012 QLSTNDKQVEMAFYL
+1012 QLAARDKQVEMAFYL
-1027 PIERPLEPLRLD
+1027 PIAQLLTAERLD
-1039 ALIRRYDPLSVDCPP
+1039 ALIRQYDPLSADTPP

-1073 HNGRYYLLDYKSN
+1073 HEGRYYLLDYKSN
-1086 WLGADREAY
+1086 WLGEDREAY
-1095 TRQAMEQAMRAHRYD
+1095 TRPAMEQAMRAHRYD

-1119 LHRYLRHRIADYDYE
+1119 LHRYLRHRLADYDYD

-1149 GQSGEQG
+1149 GQEGGQG
-1156 IFTTRPVQPLIDGL
+1156 IFTTRPVRPLIDGL
-1170 DALFAGDVLEVLS
+1170 DQLFAGETQEEAS